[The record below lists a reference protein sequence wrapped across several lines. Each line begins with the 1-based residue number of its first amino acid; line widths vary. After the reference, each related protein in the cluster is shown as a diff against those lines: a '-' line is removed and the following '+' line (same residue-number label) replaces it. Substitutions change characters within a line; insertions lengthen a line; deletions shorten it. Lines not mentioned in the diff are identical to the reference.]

1 MSEKQ
6 QQSTSFGSD
15 SFSPAKTIELL
26 QETVERFEKLI
37 TQLKTEQIDYQLP
50 KRSYIN
56 LITTLENI
64 FNSIEEASGSPATN
78 TSEIFNFY
86 EDYLSGELTK
96 LETIELLQKTVDLFQ
111 QMIGKITSK
120 SLDYQLPKSFF
131 ETLVNTREKIAH
143 PFEATPKTPVKTS
156 SETKV
161 SQGYSGT
168 KFTGELEI
176 SNKINWPWLAVVAVI
191 LVVVI
196 SWAALVG
203 NQKSVREKMA
213 LETPAAKLEL
223 TAEQKAITA
232 IEKQIK
238 KIATTYD
245 REAIAIIK
253 PNFIADTL
261 ILELTEKWQKL
272 ERNEKEKITNK
283 WLENSREL
291 EFKKLEIINKKD
303 VLVARSPVIGK
314 NIVILQL

>member
-50 KRSYIN
+50 KRSYRN
-56 LITTLENI
+56 LITTLEKI

-111 QMIGKITSK
+111 QMLGKITSK

-143 PFEATPKTPVKTS
+143 PFEAALKTPVKTS
-156 SETKV
+156 SETQV

-223 TAEQKAITA
+223 TAEQKAIVA

-238 KIATTYD
+238 KIANTYE

-314 NIVILQL
+314 NIVILEP